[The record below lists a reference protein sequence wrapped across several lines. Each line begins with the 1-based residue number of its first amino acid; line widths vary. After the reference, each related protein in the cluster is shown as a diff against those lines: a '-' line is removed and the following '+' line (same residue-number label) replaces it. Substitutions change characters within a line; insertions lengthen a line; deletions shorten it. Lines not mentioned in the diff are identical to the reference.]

1 MNKFRIRASH
11 TVYLTYVVEADTFEQ
26 ARDKLC
32 DRDIFT
38 AHTRRRNGYGDDTF
52 GPDVEYIEGVE
63 VDYEAEIECDGD
75 PSPTGSLRTI
85 KQWEWEEEEEE
96 ERESV

>member
-26 ARDKLC
+26 ALDKLC
-32 DRDIFT
+32 NRDIFT
-38 AHTRRRNGYGDDTF
+38 THGCGSGELF
-52 GPDVEYIEGVE
+52 GPYVDYVDDVE
-63 VDYEAEIECDGD
+63 VDWDDRCECDGD
-75 PSPTGSLRTI
+75 PSPTGALIQHWPIR
-85 KQWEWEEEEEE
+85 QWVWEEEEEE